1 MYGAVM
7 MAALYAVLQIKTYKA
22 DSTDKLEPVTI
33 IIAARNE
40 ERHIE
45 RCLDS
50 ILAQDFPTS
59 MLEVN
64 VVDDHSEDGTA
75 TIINEYVL
83 KGVQYLKLFDEDGY
97 GKKAALNKGIRA
109 ATHSIIVTTDADC
122 LFHKSW
128 LSTLVSFRKKTNS
141 EMVVAPVS
149 LLASGSL
156 LSVFQSLEFI
166 SLQGMTMAGVSSG
179 KLNMCNGANLL
190 YNKAAFYA
198 VDGFKGI
205 DHIATGD
212 DMLLMEKI
220 SEVFP
225 GKINYYLSKEAIVET
240 EPAISL
246 KAFFQQRIRWASK
259 AVVYKSI
266 SIKATL
272 LLVYILNVG
281 LIICLIMGSF
291 NQEFFIA
298 YILITLSKTLIEL
311 PFMLKVSSFFE
322 KQQLLF
328 WFLPMQ
334 PLHQLYIVISGF
346 FGLVGGVEW
355 KGRSV

>member
-1 MYGAVM
+1 MI
-7 MAALYAVLQIKTYKA
+7 AALYAVLQIKTYKA
-22 DSTDKLEPVTI
+22 DSTNTIESVSI

-40 ERHIE
+40 EQHIA

-50 ILAQDFPTS
+50 ILAQDFPSS
-59 MLEVN
+59 MLEVI

-83 KGVQYLKLFDEDGY
+83 KGVKYLKLFDDDGY
-97 GKKAALNKGIRA
+97 GKKAALNKGIAA

-128 LSTLVSFRKKTNS
+128 LSRLVSYRKKTNS

-149 LLASGSL
+149 LLASQSIS
-156 LSVFQSLEFI
+156 SVFQSLDFI
-166 SLQGMTMAGVSSG
+166 SLQGMTMAGVGTG
-179 KLNMCNGANLL
+179 KLNMSNGANLL
-190 YNKAAFYA
+190 YNKTAFNA

-225 GKINYYLSKEAIVET
+225 GTINYCLSKEAIVET

-266 SIKATL
+266 SMKTTL
-272 LLVYILNVG
+272 LLVYMLNLS
-281 LIICLIMGSF
+281 LISCLILGLF

-298 YILITLSKTLIEL
+298 YLLLTFSKTLIEL

-322 KQQLLF
+322 KQRLLF

-334 PLHQLYIVISGF
+334 PLHQFYIVISGF
-346 FGLVGGVEW
+346 FGLIGSVEW
-355 KGRSV
+355 KGRRV